1 MDGGPDSPSGL
12 HRIVLAATFGGLY
25 FNKLLGST
33 GSTTLDGRLTSL

>member
-1 MDGGPDSPSGL
+1 MENGPDSPSNL
-12 HRIVLAATFGGLY
+12 HRIVLAAILGGLY